1 LSRRRSDM
9 MEPLVRHNSPL
20 HHHFGESTR
29 ADGRLPRHG
38 MIHVRFPSSSST
50 WSARPRFSCAGAY
63 GHPSADLCGASVLAV
78 LSQGAPIIAARS
90 LVAASPREQSSS
102 PALLPDA
109 FANGARALLPVRFI
123 VRIITSTIHSLI
135 ASKLVYV
142 QLISLVDF

>member
-90 LVAASPREQSSS
+90 LVAASPRDQSSS
-102 PALLPDA
+102 AALLPDGQVGIQTRESSLQGWCLCQR
-109 FANGARALLPVRFI
+109 GAGTSPCPVHC
-123 VRIITSTIHSLI
+123 SHYHS
-135 ASKLVYV
+135 
-142 QLISLVDF
+142 FTHCF